1 MAHHRRRNGRS
12 EFIVASNMKGIM
24 TTGTDDDS
32 LIGHMTANF
41 IGSKYHIWDQ
51 VFCVLNSYNYY
62 FTTSL
67 LQINVFHCSG

>member
-1 MAHHRRRNGRS
+1 M
-12 EFIVASNMKGIM
+12 ASNMKGIM

-51 VFCVLNSYNYY
+51 VFLCIIHSLIGLNSYNYY

>member
-1 MAHHRRRNGRS
+1 M
-12 EFIVASNMKGIM
+12 ASNMKGIM

-32 LIGHMTANF
+32 LIGRMTANF

-51 VFCVLNSYNYY
+51 VFLCIHTLIPLNSYNYY
-62 FTTSL
+62 FTKSL